1 MRELKSFIELYNLCN
16 QILKQQNAV
25 FLNYTK
31 SEKINFIRINNDKNT
46 LNTYFKVGNI
56 SQKLSKSIN
65 SETTIIKFSAD
76 SLIKNII
83 EHPELSIEEY
93 EKISE
98 YLNNAEYIL
107 KKNNKNLIYF
117 KINNKIY
124 QFVIKQ
130 TKNGKELY
138 ITTFHIANINQ
149 LQKDI
154 LRYKNIKKDSSD
166 YEDSNYPSVT

>member
-1 MRELKSFIELYNLCN
+1 MNPLENYITSA
-16 QILKQQNAV
+16 ILFYLEQQNAG
-25 FLNYTK
+25 FSDYTN
-31 SEKINFIRINNDKNT
+31 SEKINFIRMNNDKNT

-56 SQKLSKSIN
+56 SQELCNSIVSK
-65 SETTIIKFSAD
+65 TTIIKFSAD
-76 SLIKNII
+76 SLIKNIV
-83 EHPELSIEEY
+83 EHPELSVEEY

-98 YLNNAEYIL
+98 YLYSAEYIL

-117 KINNKIY
+117 KVDNKIY
-124 QFVIKQ
+124 QFVIKRTQ
-130 TKNGKELY
+130 NGKELF
-138 ITTFHIANINQ
+138 ITTFHIASVNQ